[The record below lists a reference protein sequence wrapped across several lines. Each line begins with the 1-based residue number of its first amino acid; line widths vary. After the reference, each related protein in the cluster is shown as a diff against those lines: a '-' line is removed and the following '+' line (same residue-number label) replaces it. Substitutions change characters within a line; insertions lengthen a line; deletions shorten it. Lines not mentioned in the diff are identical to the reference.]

1 MSILAI
7 RAERVFD
14 GERLLDGVTVVLV
27 EEDRVVGVQ
36 AGPAA
41 PEGWPV
47 HDLPG
52 GTVLPGLIDAHVH
65 LCADSGPGALDR
77 LTEATREQLE
87 ATIEASLGLHL
98 AAGVTT
104 VRDLGDYRDAVLTWR
119 PNAGAGLP
127 AVVAAGAPI
136 TSEGGHCWPMGG
148 QARGASGLRA
158 AVRQRADRG
167 ADVVKIMA
175 SGGVLTPGTDTM
187 RPQFTDGELRAA
199 VAEAHALGLPIT
211 AHAHALTAVRQA
223 LEAGV
228 DGIEHCTCLTP
239 EGVRLDDTLLAE
251 LAESGV
257 AVCATLG
264 SDPRVV
270 VPPQVVAMAERAG
283 ITEAVLQEALAR
295 LHRGGVRLVAGSD
308 AGIGPAKPHGL
319 LPATLEE
326 YVRSGLPAGAV
337 LTTATSAAAEACGVG
352 GRKGRIRPGYDADL
366 LVVDGDPTRDVTAVG
381 RPLAVYLAGQPV
393 AGVGKTA

>member
-7 RAERVFD
+7 RAARVFD

-27 EEDRVVGVQ
+27 EDGRIAGVEP
-36 AGPAA
+36 GPAV
-41 PEGWPV
+41 PDGWPV

-87 ATIEASLGLHL
+87 ATIEASLKLHL

-104 VRDLGDYRDAVLTWR
+104 VRDLGDHHDAVLAWR
-119 PNAGAGLP
+119 SKARTGLP
-127 AVVAAGAPI
+127 AVVAAGAPL
-136 TSEGGHCWPMGG
+136 TSTGGHCWPMGG
-148 QARGASGLRA
+148 QAQGVSGLRE

-167 ADVVKIMA
+167 ADIVKIMA

-187 RPQFTDGELRAA
+187 RPQFTDEELRAA

-211 AHAHALTAVRQA
+211 AHAHALSAVRQA

-239 EGVRLDDTLLAE
+239 DGVRLDDTLLAG
-251 LAESGV
+251 LAESGI
-257 AVCATLG
+257 AICATLG

-283 ITEAVLQEALAR
+283 ITEAVLQEAVAR

-319 LPATLEE
+319 LSATLEE
-326 YVRSGLPAGAV
+326 YVRSGLPASSA
-337 LTTATSAAAEACGVG
+337 LATATSVAADACGMG
-352 GRKGRIRPGYDADL
+352 GRKGRVRPGYDADL
-366 LVVDGDPTRDVTAVG
+366 LVVDGDPTRDIAAVG
-381 RPLAVYLAGQPV
+381 RPLSVHLAGQPV
-393 AGVGKTA
+393 GGVKKPA